1 MSSLL
6 RQSAGSF
13 SVVEHQL
20 EALLAE
26 QLATRTGQWPSPA
39 ERRSWSRSLPAL
51 AADLISAG
59 RPDVEMLIEYQLPL
73 TSKRADVVLAGV
85 GPDGEPTVESPIV
98 V

>member
-59 RPDVEMLIEYQLPL
+59 DLDRSITREVDRR
-73 TSKRADVVLAGV
+73 RAQRVHGL
-85 GPDGEPTVESPIV
+85 
-98 V
+98 